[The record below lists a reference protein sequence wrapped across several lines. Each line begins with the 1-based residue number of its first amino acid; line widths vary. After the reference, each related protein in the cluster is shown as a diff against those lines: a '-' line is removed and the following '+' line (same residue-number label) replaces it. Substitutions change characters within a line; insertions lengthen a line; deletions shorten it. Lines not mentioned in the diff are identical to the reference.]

1 MNTKR
6 DGTAVSFGR
15 QGVFCTISIT
25 GNGKKT
31 EIFHKK
37 AGQTVRL
44 CYNLTIRRGTSAF
57 AF

>member
-31 EIFHKK
+31 EF
-37 AGQTVRL
+37 
-44 CYNLTIRRGTSAF
+44 TIKWLDK
-57 AF
+57 